1 METVAGQQI
10 YEMGFQK
17 GEPRSLKNTQEMLI
31 EALDARFGLVSIEL
45 VNQISAI
52 NHLQKLKNLFKLAMR
67 CPDLESFKKQLA
79 S

>member
-17 GEPRSLKNTQEMLI
+17 GEQRSVKNTQEMLI
-31 EALDARFGLVSIEL
+31 EALDARFGLVSMEQ
-45 VNQISAI
+45 VDQISAI
-52 NHLQKLKNLFKLAMR
+52 NPLQKLKNLFKLAMR